1 MTAKEYI
8 LKVLSLIKKD
18 RSMAEGLHKLVESNN
33 LDKETIAA
41 IVNILRTAIEETT
54 DKQSQQKLTKAADVI
69 QSLHDVEKKDQKKE
83 EADLQELEDMFK
95 DL

>member
-1 MTAKEYI
+1 
-8 LKVLSLIKKD
+8 
-18 RSMAEGLHKLVESNN
+18 MAEGLQKLIESNN
-33 LDKETIAA
+33 LNKETITA

-69 QSLHDVEKKDQKKE
+69 QSLHSAEDKERKQEKL
-83 EADLQELEDMFK
+83 DLEELEGMFK